1 MNKDLR
7 FPEGGAENPASAPVE
22 GDRNR
27 MNAETDPAELP
38 ARPSIL
44 PGGVGAGGRL
54 SPLT

>member
-1 MNKDLR
+1 MNKHLR
-7 FPEGGAENPASAPVE
+7 FPEEGAENPASAPVE

-27 MNAETDPAELP
+27 MNAEADPAELP
-38 ARPSIL
+38 ARPSTL